1 MSDMTSPDEDLRGTA
16 DERVR
21 QLAHLDASG
30 RALSAEWL
38 RRQLDLVLE
47 AWEDDETALDVEREA
62 HTDF

>member
-1 MSDMTSPDEDLRGTA
+1 MGDTTSPDDLRGTA

-21 QLAHLDASG
+21 QLAQLDADG
-30 RALSAEWL
+30 RTLSAEWL

-47 AWEDDETALDVEREA
+47 AWEDDETALDVERES